1 MKKRKHTFSL
11 VGTVYL
17 YSSAQGGIKHLEN
30 NDSISD
36 GERAPSRS
44 RSCCINN
51 NVKNSCP
58 LCDNSV
64 VHPTGTFNLYNISKV
79 NIKISKKNI

>member
-1 MKKRKHTFSL
+1 MKKIYTFSL
-11 VGTVYL
+11 VGTIYL
-17 YSSAQGGIKHLEN
+17 YSSPQGGVRHREN
-30 NDSISD
+30 NDSISN
-36 GERAPSRS
+36 GESAPSRS

-64 VHPTGTFNLYNISKV
+64 VHPTGIFNLYI
-79 NIKISKKNI
+79 I